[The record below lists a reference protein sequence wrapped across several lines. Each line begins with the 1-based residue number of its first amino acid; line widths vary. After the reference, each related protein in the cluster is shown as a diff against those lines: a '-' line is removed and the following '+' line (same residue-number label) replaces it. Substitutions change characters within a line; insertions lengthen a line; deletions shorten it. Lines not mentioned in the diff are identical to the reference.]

1 MDKKPNVFP
10 TQEQMNQANA
20 AGTQK
25 ALEEAQN
32 NDAYANSHTV
42 SSGEQAAAEEMRR
55 RTAEQLRLRNEAIAR
70 TQGMAD
76 DGAKAREAL
85 MTEMANK
92 QVPQEQTTPQGQ
104 QDIISSAMSQ
114 EDMIKFQQYT
124 NQVDKRAAKTQ
135 VEVPRNSVNHPNYA
149 QYQAEEAQRIAAAAQ
164 GQNQAPPSYEDMKM
178 GNYGNQQ
185 LPPVPPT
192 PPTPPS
198 GYGQPADMQP
208 PNNPVDVYIQQL
220 SQPQVNSAF
229 DVIPLPSEG
238 KLYKNFGKKSIRV
251 AYMSTADENILT
263 SPNLLASGQFL
274 EILMNRKILDSEIRF
289 KDLIPGDRDAIMLW
303 LRATGYGN
311 MYPIVVEDESG
322 TPFETEVDL
331 NEIKTIT
338 LTVEPDE
345 NGHFDF
351 KLPVSGHNIK
361 FKLLT
366 VGEEEEISDRIE
378 YELETLKLPVN
389 NTNTYTLAKQIVSVN
404 GDTNENT
411 IRTLAENMRLGDAT
425 AFREHL
431 ETVNCGVDMNITV
444 GTPGGGSLKTF
455 LPINLKFFWPNIGV

>member
-25 ALEEAQN
+25 ALEAQQ

-42 SSGEQAAAEEMRR
+42 PAGEQAAAEEMRR

-85 MTEMANK
+85 MAEMANK

-104 QDIISSAMSQ
+104 QELIGSAMSQ
-114 EDMIKFQQYT
+114 EEMMKFQQYA
-124 NQVDKRAAKTQ
+124 NQVDQRAAKTQ
-135 VEVPRNSVNHPNYA
+135 VEVPRNSVNHPDYA
-149 QYQAEEAQRIAAAAQ
+149 QYQAEEAQRIAAAAAAQ
-164 GQNQAPPSYEDMKM
+164 GQQQAPPSYEEMKM

-185 LPPVPPT
+185 VPPVPPV

-208 PNNPVDVYIQQL
+208 PQDPQNVYIQQL
-220 SQPQVNSAF
+220 SQPQFNSAF

-238 KLYKNFGKKSIRV
+238 KLYKNFNKKSIKV

-274 EILMNRKILDSEIRF
+274 EILMNRKILDPEIRF

-311 MYPIVVEDESG
+311 MYPIIVEDENG

-338 LTVEPDE
+338 LTHEPDE

-351 KLPVSGHNIK
+351 KLPVSGHQIK

-366 VGEEEEISDRIE
+366 VGEEEAIAEAVE
-378 YELETLKLPVN
+378 YEMETLKMPIN
-389 NTNTYTLAKQIVSVN
+389 NSNTYMLAKQIVSVN
-404 GDTNENT
+404 GDTNEDT
-411 IRTLAENMRLGDAT
+411 IRTLAENMRVGDAN
-425 AFREHL
+425 AFRKHL
-431 ETVNCGVDMNITV
+431 ETINCGVDMSITV
-444 GTPGGGSLKTF
+444 GTPGGGSLDTF
-455 LPINLKFFWPNIGV
+455 LPINLKFFWPNI